1 MPRKDW
7 GSMDAKMALV
17 KIDREFEALIPKLSS
32 EEYSQLRLNVS
43 RDGCRDNLR
52 VWFGHNILLDG
63 HNRYRICQETGK
75 DFGVTPIELPDRE
88 AALLWIEE
96 NQLGRRNLSDAQR
109 AVIVKSIERR
119 RASTPEARKAQTEAA
134 TTAKKLGKT
143 VDDTVS
149 STEKTKR
156 SKGNNSELAKK
167 HNIPERQLRY
177 AGEIE
182 AAAENAAEGSPIKEL
197 PAKVRAGEI
206 DLLEARREIRKG
218 RPSVEIPT
226 KYRDVV
232 AALNRPS
239 PGDPKNAFHLT
250 LNSVF
255 RFVSW
260 LIDEPIVAAIR
271 SYVEQDAA
279 AFDHAEG
286 SLIEM
291 GRRIEATLAH
301 VRDARSK
308 GTSAPEEWTTPEINI
323 TGTAVN

>member
-149 STEKTKR
+149 STEKPKR

-206 DLLEARREIRKG
+206 DLLEARREIRVSGPTPQIPIRQQYRRRDKSLNKG
-218 RPSVEIPT
+218 LTYFFTALAGYVDAFEVWNLEG
-226 KYRDVV
+226 RDVPLPLSV
-232 AALNRPS
+232 AERKAYIEGGRHFEKLLSDLLRR
-239 PGDPKNAFHLT
+239 L
-250 LNSVF
+250 
-255 RFVSW
+255 
-260 LIDEPIVAAIR
+260 E
-271 SYVEQDAA
+271 
-279 AFDHAEG
+279 AE
-286 SLIEM
+286 
-291 GRRIEATLAH
+291 TP
-301 VRDARSK
+301 
-308 GTSAPEEWTTPEINI
+308 APEEWTTPEINI